1 MSRAGVLGMT
11 TKQADRLI
19 GQEITVRWPTYN
31 EQATIKIVA
40 RRPRSSIVEAE
51 VKSTPNHVG
60 VFNCQEF
67 ELVS

>member
-1 MSRAGVLGMT
+1 MVWGMT

-19 GQEITVRWPTYN
+19 GQEITVFWPIYK

-51 VKSTPNHVG
+51 VESTPPHVG

-67 ELVS
+67 DLVVS